1 MKVILFAGAE
11 IKQYDFC
18 KKYIEN
24 ADVILCCDSGI
35 RHTRVLGIVPDYILG
50 DFDSCQKEDLEYYK
64 NMGITIKTFPT
75 QKMKQIWN

>member
-50 DFDSCQKEDLEYYK
+50 DFDFSHNPSPQTV
-64 NMGITIKTFPT
+64 NAFAPIIGIL
-75 QKMKQIWN
+75 

>member
-1 MKVILFAGAE
+1 MILFAGAE

-35 RHTRVLGIVPDYILG
+35 RHTRALGIIPDYILG
-50 DFDSCQKEDLEYYK
+50 DFDSSWQGFSTGSRSVSFW
-64 NMGITIKTFPT
+64 MSPPPP
-75 QKMKQIWN
+75 

>member
-50 DFDSCQKEDLEYYK
+50 DFDS
-64 NMGITIKTFPT
+64 
-75 QKMKQIWN
+75 